1 MGFDLLLA
9 LLIAPAVSALFW
21 AVAGWPG
28 VGSEAIAIFLLAL
41 LVIWAAGVWV
51 TPFGPILG
59 GGYWLPF
66 LIPGLLFLL
75 LLAALVPPRRPR
87 NRREALRDA
96 EAEETVATTMALTL
110 GVIFWTLVVF
120 LVIVIIAAYI

>member
-1 MGFDLLLA
+1 MGFDLLFA
-9 LLIAPAVSALFW
+9 LLIALAVSALFW
-21 AVAGWPG
+21 SLAGWPG
-28 VGSEAIAIFLLAL
+28 VGSEAVALFLLAL

-51 TPFGPILG
+51 TPFGPVIG

-75 LLAALVPPRRPR
+75 LLAALVPSRRPR
-87 NRREALRDA
+87 NRREALQEA
-96 EAEETVATTMALTL
+96 EAEETVAVTVALTL

-120 LVIVIIAAYI
+120 LAIAIVSAYV